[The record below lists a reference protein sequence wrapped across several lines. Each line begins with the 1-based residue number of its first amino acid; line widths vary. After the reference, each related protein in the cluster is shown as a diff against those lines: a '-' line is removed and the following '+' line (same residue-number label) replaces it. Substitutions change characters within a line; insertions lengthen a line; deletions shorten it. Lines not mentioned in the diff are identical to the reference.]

1 MALSGVAVG
10 CGSDDGSTDETSDV
24 AANTGQGAPGTQT
37 LDDLYKGTY
46 EEPTGDAPDHEP
58 GKNIWVIAAG
68 SSTETAQNAS
78 DAMETAGEDLGWD
91 VTVYD
96 GKFDPNRQ
104 LTGIQQA
111 LSDQADGIV
120 ALYIDCPVIK
130 NGLQQAEDANVPV
143 VGIEAIDCGQLD
155 ETQDNLFDFVVN
167 YAGGQSFTD
176 WIQSWGGAQAAWVVG
191 QTDGEAK
198 VILTV
203 ETDLENTKLAGKGS
217 EAEIAACDGC
227 EIVDRVDFVGAEF
240 GPPLQEKIEQS
251 MIAHPEANAFIAAY
265 DAVLT
270 SGGANALKASG
281 RLDDLAIMGGEGS
294 APGIDLIRENGGMDA
309 CIGVPTAW
317 EGYAAF
323 DALIR
328 IFADEDPSKT
338 SSGLGLQACDAD
350 HNLPAEE
357 GVAFEAPIDFVAAY
371 EESWGVG

>member
-1 MALSGVAVG
+1 M
-10 CGSDDGSTDETSDV
+10 
-24 AANTGQGAPGTQT
+24 
-37 LDDLYKGTY
+37 
-46 EEPTGDAPDHEP
+46 
-58 GKNIWVIAAG
+58 
-68 SSTETAQNAS
+68 
-78 DAMETAGEDLGWD
+78 
-91 VTVYD
+91 
-96 GKFDPNRQ
+96 
-104 LTGIQQA
+104 
-111 LSDQADGIV
+111 
-120 ALYIDCPVIK
+120 
-130 NGLQQAEDANVPV
+130 
-143 VGIEAIDCGQLD
+143 
-155 ETQDNLFDFVVN
+155 
-167 YAGGQSFTD
+167 
-176 WIQSWGGAQAAWVVG
+176 
-191 QTDGEAK
+191 
-198 VILTV
+198 

-217 EAEIAACDGC
+217 EDEIAACEGC
-227 EIVDRVDFVGAEF
+227 EIVDRVDFVGADF
-240 GPPLQEKIEQS
+240 GPPLQEKIEQAL
-251 MIAHPEANAFIAAY
+251 IAHPEANGFIAAY

-323 DALIR
+323 DAMIR